1 MVQVISDN
9 KGLHFV
15 PELAR
20 AADSAL
26 ERVHDEQGKETEGIW
41 TSPGAQVPLKSMGVL
56 SAESL
61 PHDYS
66 ANGIIFFGH

>member
-26 ERVHDEQGKETEGIW
+26 ERVHDEQGKETEGI
-41 TSPGAQVPLKSMGVL
+41 
-56 SAESL
+56 
-61 PHDYS
+61 
-66 ANGIIFFGH
+66 